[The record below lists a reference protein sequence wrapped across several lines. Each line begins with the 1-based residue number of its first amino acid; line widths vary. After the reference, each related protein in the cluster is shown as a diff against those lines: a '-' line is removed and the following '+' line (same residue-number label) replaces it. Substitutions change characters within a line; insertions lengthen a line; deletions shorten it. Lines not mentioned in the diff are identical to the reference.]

1 MAGFRWGRRIL
12 QSDALREFIRS
23 EHMPGMDFYLNASM
37 IDSTKAPHIR
47 EVLRDALK
55 ALDNA

>member
-1 MAGFRWGRRIL
+1 
-12 QSDALREFIRS
+12 
-23 EHMPGMDFYLNASM
+23 M

-55 ALDNA
+55 ALDGA